1 MALIK
6 CPECGK
12 EISDTVKN
20 CIHCGYVLKQETNVS
35 PQQTI
40 VTVEAP
46 KKAKSSSKFLIIGIT
61 LFLIALSISA
71 FNHISGN
78 GNGFNIENDFYKLLI
93 SVSKIAAVVSFV
105 LSLTML
111 AILKIRKTAVVIPY
125 LILNLVSLFYIIEY
139 CIADGGCFII
149 TLAPQMLSLLVS
161 YILIFISI
169 FIKDEKQ

>member
-1 MALIK
+1 M
-6 CPECGK
+6 
-12 EISDTVKN
+12 
-20 CIHCGYVLKQETNVS
+20 
-35 PQQTI
+35 
-40 VTVEAP
+40 
-46 KKAKSSSKFLIIGIT
+46 
-61 LFLIALSISA
+61 IALSISA

-169 FIKDEKQ
+169 FIKDEK